1 MKPPP
6 ARGLGSMGGGGKQ
19 LDKDDPFNLVRFP
32 TTRKPTPEEATAFI
46 REIAFRHHVDHLHR
60 LGPRAIAEFL
70 TEVGER
76 HLCRTWI
83 EDRLAAYATV
93 DPETLATLEG
103 WRR

>member
-6 ARGLGSMGGGGKQ
+6 TRGTGGGGKQ
-19 LDKDDPFNLVRFP
+19 LESISPSNLLRFP
-32 TTRKPTPEEATAFI
+32 TTRRPDTPDDATAFI
-46 REIAFRHHVDHLHR
+46 REIAFHHHVDHLHR
-60 LGPRAIAEFL
+60 LGPRAIAEYL
-70 TEVGER
+70 TEIGER